1 MRLGGRKCKVILIL
15 DKHNWTIIV
24 IAFLTWLLT
33 CKVLSDSVL
42 CDTPMS
48 LNEDPATLFE
58 SLLYPNRTQ
67 IQGIVLTQT
76 NSPLCWLRYRMFFS
90 HCCYFQRG
98 FTSSNYG
105 GYITRPAQYSSA
117 WLCLVWTV
125 QNRRG
130 YITVWPTRDLRLQPH
145 RLMNN
150 NETVKST
157 TQVKYFRRSLIS
169 QKTES
174 LCVFLADNHPFSLIR
189 HGMTPIERTFD
200 SSEILTQNPSVPMAL
215 SGSPARG
222 APELGEQTH
231 VFRFQTRE
239 RWSEPPLHHQG
250 SDLLI
255 HDLH

>member
-1 MRLGGRKCKVILIL
+1 
-15 DKHNWTIIV
+15 
-24 IAFLTWLLT
+24 
-33 CKVLSDSVL
+33 
-42 CDTPMS
+42 MS

-174 LCVFLADNHPFSLIR
+174 LCVFLLDNHPVSLIR

-215 SGSPARG
+215 SGSPARSPW
-222 APELGEQTH
+222 AWRADPRLQVSNTRTLIRTSFTPSRIRPAYPWPSLNYRLHTASCINIHAHCQAIEIPPPGEEISWVTTST
-231 VFRFQTRE
+231 FLSCRFN
-239 RWSEPPLHHQG
+239 
-250 SDLLI
+250 
-255 HDLH
+255 